1 MKHITD
7 MTRRILLALMAL
19 AFLPSVFMAQDDTQ
33 KHLQSFN
40 ALVNHINELYVDSIN
55 PRKLIEDAMVH
66 MLEELDPHSVYIPAE
81 ELAEMNEPLK
91 GNFDG
96 VGIQF
101 NILKDTIFVVSPISG
116 GPSEKVGIMAGD
128 RIVQVE
134 EENVAGIGIKNSD
147 VQRLLKGP
155 RGTLVNVGI
164 LRRGTKKV
172 LDFEITRDKI
182 PIYSIEASYMADP
195 KTGYIK
201 ISRFAATTIQEFRT
215 ALAELKEEGMDNL
228 ILDLQGNGGGYLRTA
243 IDVADEFLSD
253 RQLIVFTEGRAF
265 PKEETLATSRGGYE
279 RGKLVVLI
287 DEGSASASEIVSGAI
302 QDWDRGMIIGRRSF
316 GKGLVQKPVSLP
328 NGGAVRLTTQEYFTP
343 SGRCIQKSY
352 EDGKEAYQKEKFER
366 FDNGELTDEHNVHVE
381 DSVKYQTK
389 LNKRTVYGGGGIIP
403 DIFVPLDTT
412 HASDYYS
419 SVIRKGTMN
428 SFILEYTND
437 HRKTLLKE
445 YPLVKDFLEN
455 YALDESMMKQL
466 FDAAEKD
473 EISYDEEGYQTSKLW
488 FDTRV
493 KALLARNLYDS
504 EAFYE
509 VINPILP
516 VYQRALEA
524 MGDGS
529 FERMNL
535 AQAK

>member
-1 MKHITD
+1 
-7 MTRRILLALMAL
+7 
-19 AFLPSVFMAQDDTQ
+19 
-33 KHLQSFN
+33 
-40 ALVNHINELYVDSIN
+40 
-55 PRKLIEDAMVH
+55 
-66 MLEELDPHSVYIPAE
+66 
-81 ELAEMNEPLK
+81 
-91 GNFDG
+91 
-96 VGIQF
+96 
-101 NILKDTIFVVSPISG
+101 
-116 GPSEKVGIMAGD
+116 
-128 RIVQVE
+128 
-134 EENVAGIGIKNSD
+134 
-147 VQRLLKGP
+147 
-155 RGTLVNVGI
+155 
-164 LRRGTKKV
+164 
-172 LDFEITRDKI
+172 
-182 PIYSIEASYMADP
+182 
-195 KTGYIK
+195 
-201 ISRFAATTIQEFRT
+201 
-215 ALAELKEEGMDNL
+215 
-228 ILDLQGNGGGYLRTA
+228 
-243 IDVADEFLSD
+243 
-253 RQLIVFTEGRAF
+253 
-265 PKEETLATSRGGYE
+265 
-279 RGKLVVLI
+279 
-287 DEGSASASEIVSGAI
+287 
-302 QDWDRGMIIGRRSF
+302 
-316 GKGLVQKPVSLP
+316 
-328 NGGAVRLTTQEYFTP
+328 
-343 SGRCIQKSY
+343 
-352 EDGKEAYQKEKFER
+352 
-366 FDNGELTDEHNVHVE
+366 
-381 DSVKYQTK
+381 
-389 LNKRTVYGGGGIIP
+389 GGIIP

>member
-40 ALVNHINELYVDSIN
+40 ALVNHINELYVDSVN

>member
-40 ALVNHINELYVDSIN
+40 ALVNHINELYVDSVN

-389 LNKRTVYGGGGIIP
+389 LNKRTVYGGGIIP